1 MISIFLIQITIEKD
15 LFIKKVWPR
24 TPDIYF
30 KYDSKIE
37 FESRCDEVV
46 SWFRKFK
53 MDFSTL
59 YFNEPDST
67 GHEVKFIFM
76 LKEKTKSLFLLIY
89 YQIKHGP
96 DSQEYVDKV

>member
-1 MISIFLIQITIEKD
+1 M
-15 LFIKKVWPR
+15 
-24 TPDIYF
+24 

-46 SWFRKFK
+46 SWFKKFN

-67 GHEVKFIFM
+67 GHEVKKIFFYII
-76 LKEKTKSLFLLIY
+76 KFKTTFKNDF
-89 YQIKHGP
+89 
-96 DSQEYVDKV
+96 